1 MTSILWR
8 AGLRFLIRNPWQLG
22 LAVLG
27 IALGV
32 AVVVAIDAARASAD
46 RAFTLS
52 TQAVVGK
59 ATHRII
65 GGPRGLEESLFTRLK
80 ISAAIRH
87 AAPVLEDHVSL
98 ADYPGETMQLLG
110 IDPFSELSFRALRP
124 ADEKTAS
131 AAGLVKFFT
140 QTASVLIN
148 RASGTRLGIQLGD
161 HLDINLGTVA
171 HRLRVVGWLTE
182 IGDLDQGS
190 YDDLLVTDIA
200 TAQELFGM
208 AGRLSHIDLILAGP
222 RTEAVLA
229 RIQRLLPPG
238 AAVISARTRDQAVV
252 RMTRAFQ
259 ANLLAL
265 SLLAV
270 MVGGFVVFNTMRFL
284 VVQQR
289 DLIGTLRTLGVR
301 RGEVFG
307 WILAEATLLGSA
319 GTVLGLALG
328 LGMTDALVKLM
339 TRTINDVYYVLAVR
353 QFSLASATVLKG
365 IALGMGTTLIAAALP
380 AYEATAMI
388 PRLSLARSHLEIR
401 SRRKV
406 AIAGWVGVWIA
417 AFGALSLGIPS
428 GGLMTAFAALFAIV
442 FGSALLTPAL
452 MVGIIHGVGQLLS
465 PSVGMLLRMALRSVT
480 AALSRTAVAAAALM
494 LAIAT
499 TVGMGLMISDFR
511 LSVSDWLAN
520 LLGADLYVFVSGP
533 TVRAPASALGPE
545 LVEGIRS
552 APGVASVS
560 TTRRILIEDPGEITE
575 LVAYELSS
583 RSRAGFRFQRGDPEH
598 IWRVFDREDVV
609 LVSEAYAYRHGVSLG
624 DSIRLRTDLGQRS
637 FTLAGVYYHYGSDQ
651 GLVAMSRPIFDRYWR
666 DTGVSSVGVYA
677 VPGVDQERLKAR
689 IRALSGPSQMVA
701 VKSNRALF
709 VSSLRIFDRTF
720 VITEVLRVLAGCVA
734 FVGVFSALMAMQ
746 LERAHERGVLR
757 ACGVTPRQIGKL
769 IILETAFMGLI
780 AGIIALPV
788 GMIIAV
794 VLEMVVIP
802 RSFGWVMT
810 VHIVPSILLQ
820 GMLIG
825 VLAAAFAALYPAWKT
840 TRGTVADLR
849 RHE

>member
-32 AVVVAIDAARASAD
+32 AVVVAIDTARTSAD

-52 TQAVVGK
+52 TQAVAGK

-65 GGPRGLEESLFTRLK
+65 GGPSGLEESLFTRLK
-80 ISAAIRH
+80 ISAAIRQ

-98 ADYPGETMQLLG
+98 ADHPGETMQLLG
-110 IDPFSELSFRALRP
+110 IDPFSELSFRALRS
-124 ADEKTAS
+124 AGDTAS

-140 QTASVLIN
+140 QPASVLIN
-148 RASGTRLGIQLGD
+148 RASGTRLGIHLGD
-161 HLDINLGTVA
+161 HLDINLGTAA
-171 HRLRVVGWLTE
+171 HRLRVVGWLAE
-182 IGDLDQGS
+182 IGDLDH
-190 YDDLLVTDIA
+190 DDLLVTDIA

-238 AAVISARTRDQAVV
+238 AAVISARTRDQSVA

-265 SLLAV
+265 GLLAV

-289 DLIGTLRTLGVR
+289 DLVGTLRTLGVR

-328 LGMTDALVKLM
+328 LGMSDALVKLM

-380 AYEATAMI
+380 AYEATAML
-388 PRLSLARSHLEIR
+388 PRLSLARSHLETR

-406 AIAGWVGVWIA
+406 AIAGWVGVSIA

-428 GGLMTAFAALFAIV
+428 GGLVTAFTALFAIV
-442 FGSALLTPAL
+442 FGSALLTPVL
-452 MVGIIHGVGQLLS
+452 MVGIIHGVGRLLS

-480 AALSRTAVAAAALM
+480 AALSRTAVAVAALM

-499 TVGMGLMISDFR
+499 TVGMGLMINDFR

-520 LLGADLYVFVSGP
+520 LLGADLYVFVPGP
-533 TVRAPASALGPE
+533 TSRAPASALRPE
-545 LVEGIRS
+545 LVQGIRS

-583 RSRAGFRFQRGDPEH
+583 QSRAGFRFQRGDPER

-609 LVSEAYAYRHGVSLG
+609 LVSEAYAYRHGLSPG
-624 DSIRLRTDLGQRS
+624 DSIRLRTDRGQRN

-677 VPGVDQERLKAR
+677 APGVDQERLKAR
-689 IRALSGPSQMVA
+689 IKTLSGPSQMVA

-720 VITEVLRVLAGCVA
+720 IITEVIRMLAGCVA

-757 ACGVTPRQIGKL
+757 ACGVTSRQIGKL

-825 VLAAAFAALYPAWKT
+825 VLAAALAALYPAWRT